1 VLIHF
6 IAPHGKL
13 YQRLLALEQ
22 LLGSIPP
29 FLTAQEHPGPREPK
43 HGIPTEEWP
52 KVMRRVSENHEP
64 LRQVAADYGVSY
76 ETIRRLLRAF
86 RKKKA
91 G

>member
-6 IAPHGKL
+6 IAPQGKL

-22 LLGSIPP
+22 VLGSIPP
-29 FLTAQEHPGPREPK
+29 LLTVQHHPGPREPH

-52 KVMRRVSENHEP
+52 NVLRRVLEDHEP
-64 LRQVAADYGVSY
+64 LRQVAAAYGVSY
-76 ETIRRLLRAF
+76 ETIRRLLRAS